1 MAGSQAV
8 LEVLDADLSRL
19 LRQKYH
25 VFWSH
30 VIFDPRLLRLI
41 DSFLRYARRA
51 FDGSSPVLD
60 PQSTY
65 FSVFAKV
72 FKGNTLLPAAEL
84 RTSNL
89 TRVVRVS
96 CVVCLVLLRMSTN
109 RESATDFMDARYFAD
124 LVYDKWIFDVP
135 KIFDI
140 CTLYG
145 SYNAKVP
152 FSFFLLFSFSHFSNF
167 RFRSP
172 MCRR

>member
-1 MAGSQAV
+1 M

-60 PQSTY
+60 SQSTY

-84 RTSNL
+84 HTWNL
-89 TRVVRVS
+89 TRVVLVCVCVPCVCVVCVSCVCVCVCVS
-96 CVVCLVLLRMSTN
+96 CVVCVR
-109 RESATDFMDARYFAD
+109 
-124 LVYDKWIFDVP
+124 VP
-135 KIFDI
+135 GFSVAPHVDQPGVGDG
-140 CTLYG
+140 LYG
-145 SYNAKVP
+145 RAV
-152 FSFFLLFSFSHFSNF
+152 LC
-167 RFRSP
+167 RSGL
-172 MCRR
+172 RQVDL